1 MRKMMTHENMMPI
14 GMQAPVPRRK
24 VSSQRKKETAN
35 FTTKTLM
42 VANSVQNKKSLIPW
56 KSIDSLPSISGLIIE
71 AIASCKSHNGLTFAE
86 LKEVLGTKGYDVR
99 RHYPRLKRKL
109 QSLVSKGALVRMT
122 CGNGSSSFVVRKY
135 QEKITKISRNLEKA
149 ARIKKAGMCASEK
162 IKGKA
167 EEAKSLSWK
176 AGKIR
181 RKPKRSH
188 RKLKAG
194 QKPSRRSVSQSKSV
208 ERTPNLCQR
217 ALSAAKKSS
226 SAGSKSN
233 CAFRES
239 HHSNQGS
246 ASVLRRSSRN
256 CKNTGASFFKTAQS
270 SLDESAPKRC
280 RPSRKGLP
288 PPVKVQVS
296 PYYKDNLLAKQKS
309 HCRRVKKTYSTKRQ
323 SRRRIRA
330 AFHPPRRTS
339 FNSEKVPRR

>member
-1 MRKMMTHENMMPI
+1 MPI

-24 VSSQRKKETAN
+24 MSSQRKKETAN

-99 RHYPRLKRKL
+99 RHYPRIKRKL

-122 CGNGSSSFVVRKY
+122 CGNGSSFFVVRKY

-181 RKPKRSH
+181 RRPKRSH
-188 RKLKAG
+188 RKIKAG
-194 QKPSRRSVSQSKSV
+194 QKSSRRSTSQSKSV

-233 CAFRES
+233 SAFRES
-239 HHSNQGS
+239 HQSNQGS

-256 CKNTGASFFKTAQS
+256 CKNTAASFFKTAQS

-280 RPSRKGLP
+280 RPSKKGLP

-296 PYYKDNLLAKQKS
+296 PYYKDNVLAKQKP
-309 HCRRVKKTYSTKRQ
+309 HCRRVKTYSTKRQ
-323 SRRRIRA
+323 NRRRIRA

-339 FNSEKVPRR
+339 FNSEKVLRR

>member
-1 MRKMMTHENMMPI
+1 MRKMMTQEDMMPT
-14 GMQAPVPRRK
+14 GMQAPVPGRK
-24 VSSQRKKETAN
+24 ESVQRKKEAAN

-56 KSIDSLPSISGLIIE
+56 KSIDSLPCISGLIIE

-99 RHYPRLKRKL
+99 RHYPRIKRKL

-122 CGNGSSSFVVRKY
+122 SGNGSSFFVVKKY

-149 ARIKKAGMCASEK
+149 ARIKKAGMSASEK
-162 IKGKA
+162 ARGKT

-188 RKLKAG
+188 QKLKAG
-194 QKPSRRSVSQSKSV
+194 QKPSKRSISQSKSV
-208 ERTPNLCQR
+208 ERTPNLCPR

-226 SAGSKSN
+226 SGGSKSN
-233 CAFRES
+233 STSRES

-256 CKNTGASFFKTAQS
+256 CKNTAASIFKTAQS
-270 SLDESAPKRC
+270 SLDERAPKRC
-280 RPSRKGLP
+280 RPSKRGLP

-296 PYYKDNLLAKQKS
+296 PYYKDNLLAKQKA
-309 HCRRVKKTYSTKRQ
+309 HCRKVKTYSAKRR

-330 AFHPPRRTS
+330 AFHSPRRIS
-339 FNSEKVPRR
+339 SNSEKVLRR